1 MRSYFYFTFFIK
13 IYFYINIF
21 LVERFIRK
29 CTRQLQRMRNYDD
42 ELQHFDYPN
51 PPDTSRWAY
60 VDQTDILYDTDIDK
74 STGDI
79 DHDDFDGDDDY
90 FDN

>member
-1 MRSYFYFTFFIK
+1 MKDLLQNVLDKHSTTIQT
-13 IYFYINIF
+13 
-21 LVERFIRK
+21 V
-29 CTRQLQRMRNYDD
+29 QLQRMRNYDD
-42 ELQHFDYPN
+42 ELQHFDHPN
-51 PPDTSRWAY
+51 PPDAPRWAY

>member
-1 MRSYFYFTFFIK
+1 LKDLLQNVLDKHSTTIQT
-13 IYFYINIF
+13 
-21 LVERFIRK
+21 V
-29 CTRQLQRMRNYDD
+29 QLQRMRNYDD
-42 ELQHFDYPN
+42 ELQHFDHPN
-51 PPDTSRWAY
+51 PPDAPRWAY
-60 VDQTDILYDTDIDK
+60 VDQTNILYDTDIDK

>member
-1 MRSYFYFTFFIK
+1 LKDLLRNVLDKHSTTIQT
-13 IYFYINIF
+13 
-21 LVERFIRK
+21 V
-29 CTRQLQRMRNYDD
+29 QLQRMRNYDD
-42 ELQHFDYPN
+42 ELQHFDHPN
-51 PPDTSRWAY
+51 PPDAPRWAY

>member
-1 MRSYFYFTFFIK
+1 LKDLLQNVLDKHSTTIQT
-13 IYFYINIF
+13 
-21 LVERFIRK
+21 V
-29 CTRQLQRMRNYDD
+29 QLQRMRNYND
-42 ELQHFDYPN
+42 ELQHFDHPN
-51 PPDTSRWAY
+51 PPDAPRWAY
-60 VDQTDILYDTDIDK
+60 VDQTNILYDTDIDK

>member
-1 MRSYFYFTFFIK
+1 MTIQT
-13 IYFYINIF
+13 
-21 LVERFIRK
+21 V
-29 CTRQLQRMRNYDD
+29 QLQRMRNYDD
-42 ELQHFDYPN
+42 ELQHFDHPN
-51 PPDTSRWAY
+51 PPDAPRWAY

>member
-1 MRSYFYFTFFIK
+1 MKDLLRNVLDKHSTTIQT
-13 IYFYINIF
+13 
-21 LVERFIRK
+21 V
-29 CTRQLQRMRNYDD
+29 QLQRMRNYDD

-51 PPDTSRWAY
+51 PPDAPRWAY
-60 VDQTDILYDTDIDK
+60 VNQTDILYDTDIDK

-79 DHDDFDGDDDY
+79 DHDNFDGDDDY